1 MLAMSEWFEMKL
13 NNYIDNSIKI
23 KYKGIN
29 LTKEVQVFWTKNDKT
44 LLKELVCFFSREK
57 SKCEKF

>member
-29 LTKEVQVFWTKNDKT
+29 LKEVQVFCTKNDKT
-44 LLKELVCFFSREK
+44 LLKELRFK
-57 SKCEKF
+57 

>member
-44 LLKELVCFFSREK
+44 LLKELRFK
-57 SKCEKF
+57 